1 MNPSLFDAEP
11 SAAPCGGF
19 SISFLEDGP
28 RVTLLPGARDLPKG
42 LLQAVWSGLSEAPV
56 FLTRAIGLRP
66 PLRPYRE
73 VQVLLTEG
81 SDVLGEARGLGS
93 GQIRLW
99 VGGGALSATARDLA
113 RHEALHLLLS
123 TNLGAGGRWNDPE
136 LAFADWIVRGIEAL
150 DEPELPRLRSP
161 LPRLLDPLPASRE
174 EVVDQIRIAAAAKD
188 AGARVFGPE
197 LFAALQKQSGEHAK
211 LRLVEAALGTHYLDE
226 AARLGGAA
234 RLRPLLLDDW
244 LLDYENYAP
253 ALGHAPS
260 GAGGLWRLSQAG
272 WSADPLVRLSAAAQS
287 LQTRDRAWFNEGRA
301 QLEDEPLV
309 WKNRGRIRVPLL
321 EGPPGA
327 RPFPLQSLR
336 AVLRESPHELAAKIL
351 EQAAVGAEHFEA
363 LALWPRMLAR
373 LLAAPLPMPRSEPSS
388 ISRVQILAGANAN
401 DAQRIWGDAR
411 ARLIL
416 LVPSCAPWIPQV
428 LAPRSLEDLIES
440 TGSLSGSIL
449 LVHGAKIDPPLL
461 ARSRRLAASL
471 PVRGAIFHEQPE
483 DLAAEVPRLLSALPD
498 FAAPLDPR
506 YREGAW
512 DQAALP
518 DQLSAFAQAADSG
531 TRAGAVSTPL
541 CHLLSMMGLG
551 IEEALYPQASATS
564 I

>member
-11 SAAPCGGF
+11 GAAPCGGF

-28 RVTLLPGARDLPKG
+28 RVTFLPGARDLPAG

-66 PLRPYRE
+66 PERPYRE

-81 SDVLGEARGLGS
+81 SEVLGEARGLGS

-99 VGGGALSATARDLA
+99 AGISALSTTVRELA

-123 TNLGAGGRWNDPE
+123 TSLSAGGRWNDPE
-136 LAFADWIVRGIEAL
+136 LAFADWIVRGVESL
-150 DEPELPRLRSP
+150 EEPDLPRLRSP
-161 LPRLLDPLPASRE
+161 LPRILDPLPASRD
-174 EVVDQIRIAAAAKD
+174 EVLDKIKR
-188 AGARVFGPE
+188 AGATPGAGAQVFGPE
-197 LFAALQKQSGEHAK
+197 LFTALQKQEGEHAK
-211 LRLVEAALGTHYLDE
+211 LRLVEATLGMHYLEE

-244 LLDYENYAP
+244 LLDYENYAQ
-253 ALGHAPS
+253 AIGNAPS

-327 RPFPLQSLR
+327 RPYPLQGLR
-336 AVLRESPHELAAKIL
+336 AVLRESPHELAASLL
-351 EQAAVGAEHFEA
+351 EEAAIGAEHFEA
-363 LALWPRMLAR
+363 LALWPRLLAR
-373 LLAAPLPMPRSEPSS
+373 LLAAQLPMPRIEPAS
-388 ISRVQILAGANAN
+388 ISRVQLVSGANAN
-401 DAQRIWGDAR
+401 DAQRRWSDAR
-411 ARLIL
+411 ACLRSL
-416 LVPSCAPWIPQV
+416 LPSCAPWIPQV
-428 LAPRSLEDLIES
+428 LAPRSIEDLSES
-440 TGSLSGSIL
+440 AHSHLGSLL
-449 LVHGAKIDPPLL
+449 LVHAAKLEPASLS
-461 ARSRRLAASL
+461 RSRRLAAAL
-471 PVRGAIFHEQPE
+471 PIRGALFPMAPAA
-483 DLAAEVPRLLSALPD
+483 LALEVPRLLGGLPD
-498 FAAPLDPR
+498 FAPALDPR

-518 DQLSAFAQAADSG
+518 EQLSALAQAADSG

-551 IEEALYPQASATS
+551 IEEALYPQA
-564 I
+564 